1 MAQIKF
7 LRSTVAG
14 AKPATMVAGQI
25 AFNLVDK
32 RLFVGNGTA
41 EITNIDGTLNSTVS
55 AGQGYNIYDL
65 SNTTAVAS
73 ANAYTDAQIAA
84 LVDSAPGLLNTLNE
98 LAAALGDDPNFAT
111 TITNSLN
118 SLTSALNAEVSR
130 AQSAEAALQANIDA
144 EATARADEDTA
155 LNAAIS
161 AEISDREA
169 QGASLT
175 AAINAEVTRAQAAE
189 AQLSADIAAEA
200 TARQTADATLTS
212 NLAAEVTRATNAE
225 TALNTRVTALETL
238 IDLGTFS

>member
-41 EITNIDGTLNSTVS
+41 EITNIDGTLNSTVA
-55 AGQGYNIYDL
+55 AGFGYNIYDL

-73 ANAYTDAQIAA
+73 SNAYTDAQIAA

-111 TITNSLN
+111 TVSNNIAANNTAIAN
-118 SLTSALNAEVSR
+118 EVTR
-130 AQSAEAALQANIDA
+130 AQAAEAALQANIDA
-144 EATARADEDTA
+144 EAAARVAEDA
-155 LNAAIS
+155 SLNAAIS

-169 QGASLT
+169 QGVSLT
-175 AAINAEVTRAQAAE
+175 AAINGEVVRAQAAE
-189 AQLSADIAAEA
+189 TQLSADIATEA

-212 NLAAEVTRATNAE
+212 NLNAEVTRATNAE